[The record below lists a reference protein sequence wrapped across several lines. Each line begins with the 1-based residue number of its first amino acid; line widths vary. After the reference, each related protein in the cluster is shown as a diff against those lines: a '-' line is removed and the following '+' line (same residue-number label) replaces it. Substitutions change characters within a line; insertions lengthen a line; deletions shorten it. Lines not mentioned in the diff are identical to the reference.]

1 MAKAKEWR
9 NALQSGLAK
18 VHAAGGDRPVTADE
32 MIRLAPELGGL
43 VADLGEALA
52 AKSPL
57 YTREH
62 GVTHWKGTR
71 PRKFY
76 VRELE
81 R

>member
-1 MAKAKEWR
+1 MFEMAKAKEWR

-32 MIRLAPELGGL
+32 MIRLAPELGG
-43 VADLGEALA
+43 
-52 AKSPL
+52 
-57 YTREH
+57 
-62 GVTHWKGTR
+62 HWKGTR